1 MSSQPSS
8 SDLSNNPAPPFPAAV
23 GEDILYF
30 GRVLRHFV
38 EVGDEFVEMLH
49 QEARLVAK
57 AQAELAEG
65 ILDSQAAPIQAPQS
79 DLLGAYQDITR
90 SVRRSIML
98 YKKLF
103 DAKKTPSAQNRT
115 AARRK
120 IIRDVEDAIQATA
133 APGKEAKLHAELL
146 ERLERPEL
154 DIDIANRPIGEIVT
168 DITRDLGLPD
178 LDGNQPWRRRT
189 PHDIAILNARAEKR
203 TGEALSAEIEALIA
217 AAPPPAPRRRTP
229 LTAAEVARMSD
240 EEIERRLEAIRR
252 SGDP

>member
-1 MSSQPSS
+1 M
-8 SDLSNNPAPPFPAAV
+8 
-23 GEDILYF
+23 LYF

-38 EVGDEFVEMLH
+38 EVGDEFVGMLH

-65 ILDSQAAPIQAPQS
+65 TFDPQTAPIQAPQS

-90 SVRRSIML
+90 SARRSIML
-98 YKKLF
+98 YQKLF
-103 DAKKTPSAQNRT
+103 APKKSPSAQNRT

-120 IIRDVEDAIQATA
+120 IIRDVEDAIEAN
-133 APGKEAKLHAELL
+133 APDGKEAKLHAELL
-146 ERLERPEL
+146 ERLECPEL
-154 DIDIANRPIGEIVT
+154 DLEIANRPIAEIVT
-168 DITRDLGLPD
+168 DITRDLGITGLH
-178 LDGNQPWRRRT
+178 GSHPWKRRT
-189 PHDIAILNARAEKR
+189 SHDIAILNARAAKLA
-203 TGEALSAEIEALIA
+203 GEALSAEIEALIA

-252 SGDP
+252 NGDP